1 MSNSQYVYVVTQV
14 LSLSKGYVK
23 IDNIPLSVDLGGQII
38 YYPANQEDL
47 DKLNIIGESVPKVK
61 TTMEELGF

>member
-1 MSNSQYVYVVTQV
+1 MSNLQYVYLVTSLVTQ
-14 LSLSKGYVK
+14 GYVK
-23 IDNIPLSVDLGGQII
+23 VDNIPLSVDLGGQII